1 MVTIRLY
8 HDSADLAF
16 DATAIDH
23 DGEPTRVILDR
34 TCFYPTSGGQPH
46 DTGRLGDTNVID
58 VIDDDHK
65 GLIDIINRVLEA
77 EREGTS
83 VKWALG
89 ELAAY
94 ANDHFTREEK
104 MMEAA
109 NYPDLA
115 AHKKTHKAFVEW
127 LQSLRTVYGADPGA
141 VAFDACSA
149 ARARNSAVFT
159 VPCGQPSICAT
170 SPTERSS

>member
-1 MVTIRLY
+1 M
-8 HDSADLAF
+8 SANTPTTAMPPAKVEWT
-16 DATAIDH
+16 DALSVGI
-23 DGEPTRVILDR
+23 
-34 TCFYPTSGGQPH
+34 
-46 DTGRLGDTNVID
+46 NVID
-58 VIDDDHK
+58 ADHQN
-65 GLIDIINRVLEA
+65 LIDIINRVLDA

-104 MMEAA
+104 MMAAA

-115 AHKKTHKAFVEW
+115 AHKKTHKAFIEW

-141 VAFDACSA
+141 EYYLAETMRAYLQTWLTNHIMKVDAEYK
-149 ARARNSAVFT
+149 
-159 VPCGQPSICAT
+159 GKIG
-170 SPTERSS
+170 

>member
-1 MVTIRLY
+1 MAER
-8 HDSADLAF
+8 SAPMSTTTSATSQPEKKVEWT
-16 DATAIDH
+16 DALSV
-23 DGEPTRVILDR
+23 G
-34 TCFYPTSGGQPH
+34 
-46 DTGRLGDTNVID
+46 ID
-58 VIDDDHK
+58 VIDEDHK
-65 GLIDIINRVLEA
+65 ALIDIINRVLEA

-94 ANDHFTREEK
+94 ANYHFTREEK

-115 AHKKTHKAFVEW
+115 AHKKTHKAFIEW

-141 VAFDACSA
+141 EYYLAETMREYLQTWLTDHIMKVDADYKGKL
-149 ARARNSAVFT
+149 N
-159 VPCGQPSICAT
+159 
-170 SPTERSS
+170 

>member
-1 MVTIRLY
+1 MST
-8 HDSADLAF
+8 
-16 DATAIDH
+16 TA
-23 DGEPTRVILDR
+23 
-34 TCFYPTSGGQPH
+34 QPAGKVEWT
-46 DTGRLGDTNVID
+46 DTLSVGID

-65 GLIDIINRVLEA
+65 GLIDIINRVLAA

-89 ELAAY
+89 ELATY

-115 AHKKTHKAFVEW
+115 AHKKTHEAFVEW

-141 VAFDACSA
+141 EYYLAETMREYLQTWLTDHIMKVDAEYKGKI
-149 ARARNSAVFT
+149 N
-159 VPCGQPSICAT
+159 
-170 SPTERSS
+170 